1 MVIISK
7 TVGEGTLCCYR
18 PQRSWAKVIFSQA
31 CVCSQRGCLP
41 QCMLGYTP
49 PSRHPPTSRHP
60 PEQTP
65 PREADFSIRSTSGL
79 YASYWKAFLFDS
91 VVCDFS
97 SFHTYSEGNFFSF
110 KVRLHVPSLS
120 QCPSPSPS
128 KLIIVPVVMDSLMD
142 RLGSEPMLSL
152 NIYLTVIVTGRD
164 ENGPCKRVYIFVV
177 PQCQHKIRFPLS
189 LFRSEMAFAKI

>member
-31 CVCSQRGCLP
+31 CVCSQGGCLP

-49 PSRHPPTSRHP
+49 PSRHPPHKQTP
-60 PEQTP
+60 PRADPPAADPPP

-79 YASYWKAFLFDS
+79 YASYWNAFLFDS

-97 SFHTYSEGNFFSF
+97 SFHTCSEGNFFLLRSVYTYRLYPS
-110 KVRLHVPSLS
+110 VRHRHHQS
-120 QCPSPSPS
+120 
-128 KLIIVPVVMDSLMD
+128 
-142 RLGSEPMLSL
+142 
-152 NIYLTVIVTGRD
+152 
-164 ENGPCKRVYIFVV
+164 
-177 PQCQHKIRFPLS
+177 
-189 LFRSEMAFAKI
+189 